1 MILIVTN
8 PNHERHCDWTLK
20 LFSVF
25 PADKI
30 LCSRCSRLQHRCS
43 QGTGALVHGFLESLD
58 QGNRDHRRPQG
69 ITNCD
74 WNRHRWWNAT
84 ICNDIQR
91 YATNTPIWNDSNSQ
105 HLWFT
110 VDLLMLNHCTPCL
123 KTRLSPSYGYGIRIG
138 SVGPKRALWTS
149 GDHQEVS
156 DVQFVDWNLPPQQ
169 LVRAKT
175 YRTNQIWVCQCHIG
189 NQVQYD
195 LINWWVS
202 RDISHVVKCGEKM
215 LPHSLFHAQEE
226 EFQNAACR
234 TKRTKATPNIPN
246 LFWTFKRTILIAI
259 DCIN

>member
-1 MILIVTN
+1 MF
-8 PNHERHCDWTLK
+8 P
-20 LFSVF
+20 VF
-25 PADKI
+25 PVATPVFP
-30 LCSRCSRLQHRCS
+30 RHRCPCPWLPWEPWPGE
-43 QGTGALVHGFLESLD
+43 QGPQATTGYHKLRLKSTPVMK
-58 QGNRDHRRPQG
+58 
-69 ITNCD
+69 
-74 WNRHRWWNAT
+74 
-84 ICNDIQR
+84 CNDIQR

-110 VDLLMLNHCTPCL
+110 VDLLMLNQCTPCL